1 MLNNDTE
8 LAPDCLEQL
17 ARAARQWPEAGF
29 FAARLVNFHE
39 RHLLD
44 GAGILKKMNRPIKF
58 FGLTSLQF
66 DLYLLFTMILI
77 VVLVATQINSLL
89 MVAIVA
95 LQITLSGFLFRQLVV
110 EHKKGN
116 PDYLTSVS
124 IKSATPSKIVDKNK
138 VFKLIYKS

>member
-1 MLNNDTE
+1 MLNT
-8 LAPDCLEQL
+8 L
-17 ARAARQWPEAGF
+17 R
-29 FAARLVNFHE
+29 
-39 RHLLD
+39 
-44 GAGILKKMNRPIKF
+44 KMNRPIKF
-58 FGLTSLQF
+58 FG
-66 DLYLLFTMILI
+66 LYLLFTMILI

>member
-1 MLNNDTE
+1 MLNT
-8 LAPDCLEQL
+8 L
-17 ARAARQWPEAGF
+17 R
-29 FAARLVNFHE
+29 
-39 RHLLD
+39 
-44 GAGILKKMNRPIKF
+44 KMNRPIKF

-66 DLYLLFTMILI
+66 GLYLLFTMILI